1 MLELKGIK
9 KVYETGGQ
17 KVEALRGVDIE
28 FRKCEFVSILGQSG
42 CGKTTLLNIIGGL
55 DKYTSGDLIIRG
67 RSTKKYSD
75 REWDAYRNHSVG
87 FVFQSYNLIPHQ
99 TVLANVELA
108 LTLSGV
114 KRKERRK
121 RAEEALARVG
131 LGDQMLK
138 KPNQL
143 SGGQM
148 QRVAIARAIVNDPE
162 ILLADEPTGA
172 LDSGTSVQVMEILKE
187 IASDRLVIMVTH
199 NPELAQRYSTRIVTL
214 KDGHVTGDSDPYKS
228 SDEKSDYSLKKNRS
242 MSFFTALGLSVNNLL
257 TKKGRTIMTCFAGSI
272 GIIGI
277 ALILSVSN
285 GVNRFID
292 KVQEDTL
299 SKYPLTVDREQV
311 DMSAMLELM
320 SGGRKDGADL
330 SNRDPDK
337 VYSNDIMY
345 RMVSSMT
352 SVTTEKNNL
361 TDFRKFIQGSD
372 RFRSHTSAIRY
383 KYDVPMNF
391 YVKNSDGGIR
401 IAETETVLYDMYRA
415 MGVSVGEGSAS
426 DAMVS
431 SYSSYMKV
439 WEELLAGE
447 DGELINPML
456 KNQYDVVYGSW
467 PQNSHEAV
475 LVLNERNELSDLVL
489 YALGLKSSSELADAI
504 KGKNT
509 GSADAAV
516 YTYEELCGMTFRL
529 ILAADKWQKQGDG
542 SYTDISKT
550 DAGLSYLFDDDMKYT
565 EIRICGIIKP
575 NENALFSMISGS
587 VAYTSALTD
596 EVMKRTA
603 DSDIVKAQLADPKTD
618 VISGLAFRSSA
629 SDPDTAGKIAA
640 VKEYFASLDTHGKA
654 EIYTKIMSV
663 PSEDYIA
670 GAVSEYMKTQTRE
683 TITETLV
690 AAYAEKTGST
700 DLDTVRAYFDRM
712 SDDELNAMFSEQ
724 VAAVISEQY
733 AAGIKQQL
741 SAMSEEQ
748 LAALLGSAQFTDKQ
762 YESFWSLF
770 LPAQTSDST
779 YEDNLKKLGY
789 ADPET
794 PSGIV
799 IYAPTF
805 EDKNSI
811 SDLIEEYNSGVSE
824 ENEIKVTDY
833 VRLLMSSV
841 STVINAVSYVLIAFV
856 GISLVVSSIM
866 IGVITNIS
874 VLERTKEIGVLR
886 AVGAS
891 KADVARVFNAETFI
905 IGLLAGL
912 FGIGITLVLIL
923 PINLILHHFTGIAYL
938 NAILPPAGG
947 AVLVLLSMLLTVT
960 AGLIPARS
968 ASKKDPVV
976 SLRSE

>member
-1 MLELKGIK
+1 
-9 KVYETGGQ
+9 
-17 KVEALRGVDIE
+17 
-28 FRKCEFVSILGQSG
+28 
-42 CGKTTLLNIIGGL
+42 
-55 DKYTSGDLIIRG
+55 
-67 RSTKKYSD
+67 
-75 REWDAYRNHSVG
+75 
-87 FVFQSYNLIPHQ
+87 
-99 TVLANVELA
+99 
-108 LTLSGV
+108 
-114 KRKERRK
+114 
-121 RAEEALARVG
+121 
-131 LGDQMLK
+131 
-138 KPNQL
+138 
-143 SGGQM
+143 
-148 QRVAIARAIVNDPE
+148 
-162 ILLADEPTGA
+162 
-172 LDSGTSVQVMEILKE
+172 
-187 IASDRLVIMVTH
+187 
-199 NPELAQRYSTRIVTL
+199 
-214 KDGHVTGDSDPYKS
+214 
-228 SDEKSDYSLKKNRS
+228 
-242 MSFFTALGLSVNNLL
+242 
-257 TKKGRTIMTCFAGSI
+257 
-272 GIIGI
+272 
-277 ALILSVSN
+277 
-285 GVNRFID
+285 
-292 KVQEDTL
+292 
-299 SKYPLTVDREQV
+299 
-311 DMSAMLELM
+311 
-320 SGGRKDGADL
+320 
-330 SNRDPDK
+330 
-337 VYSNDIMY
+337 
-345 RMVSSMT
+345 
-352 SVTTEKNNL
+352 
-361 TDFRKFIQGSD
+361 
-372 RFRSHTSAIRY
+372 
-383 KYDVPMNF
+383 
-391 YVKNSDGGIR
+391 
-401 IAETETVLYDMYRA
+401 
-415 MGVSVGEGSAS
+415 
-426 DAMVS
+426 
-431 SYSSYMKV
+431 
-439 WEELLAGE
+439 
-447 DGELINPML
+447 
-456 KNQYDVVYGSW
+456 
-467 PQNSHEAV
+467 
-475 LVLNERNELSDLVL
+475 
-489 YALGLKSSSELADAI
+489 
-504 KGKNT
+504 
-509 GSADAAV
+509 
-516 YTYEELCGMTFRL
+516 
-529 ILAADKWQKQGDG
+529 
-542 SYTDISKT
+542 
-550 DAGLSYLFDDDMKYT
+550 
-565 EIRICGIIKP
+565 
-575 NENALFSMISGS
+575 MISGS

-618 VISGLAFRSSA
+618 VISGLAFRSSV
-629 SDPDTAGKIAA
+629 SDPDTAGKFAA

-748 LAALLGSAQFTDKQ
+748 LAALLGSAQFTDEQ

-923 PINLILHHFTGIAYL
+923 PINLILHHFTGISYL

>member
-1 MLELKGIK
+1 
-9 KVYETGGQ
+9 
-17 KVEALRGVDIE
+17 
-28 FRKCEFVSILGQSG
+28 
-42 CGKTTLLNIIGGL
+42 
-55 DKYTSGDLIIRG
+55 
-67 RSTKKYSD
+67 
-75 REWDAYRNHSVG
+75 
-87 FVFQSYNLIPHQ
+87 
-99 TVLANVELA
+99 
-108 LTLSGV
+108 
-114 KRKERRK
+114 
-121 RAEEALARVG
+121 
-131 LGDQMLK
+131 
-138 KPNQL
+138 
-143 SGGQM
+143 
-148 QRVAIARAIVNDPE
+148 
-162 ILLADEPTGA
+162 
-172 LDSGTSVQVMEILKE
+172 
-187 IASDRLVIMVTH
+187 
-199 NPELAQRYSTRIVTL
+199 
-214 KDGHVTGDSDPYKS
+214 
-228 SDEKSDYSLKKNRS
+228 
-242 MSFFTALGLSVNNLL
+242 
-257 TKKGRTIMTCFAGSI
+257 
-272 GIIGI
+272 
-277 ALILSVSN
+277 
-285 GVNRFID
+285 
-292 KVQEDTL
+292 
-299 SKYPLTVDREQV
+299 
-311 DMSAMLELM
+311 MLELM

-618 VISGLAFRSSA
+618 VISGLAFRSSV

-670 GAVSEYMKTQTRE
+670 GAVNEYMKTQTRE

-748 LAALLGSAQFTDKQ
+748 LAALLGSAQFTDEQ